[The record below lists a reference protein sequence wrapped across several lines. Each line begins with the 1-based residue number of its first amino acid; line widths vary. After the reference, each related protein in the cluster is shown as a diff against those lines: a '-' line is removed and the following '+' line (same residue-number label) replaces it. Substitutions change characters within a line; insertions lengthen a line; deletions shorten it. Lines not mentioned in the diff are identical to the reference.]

1 MDYSYQY
8 LFLVRQIWLP
18 LFSREYRI
26 LSTLLDLRSYLC
38 VCAHVCVYTLLSLFF
53 HLIHNYVKKVI
64 YMICSSNLLLEV
76 YSLIYCLSLCDPMYC
91 IAYQVLLSMRFSRQ
105 GYWSGLPFPSPGVL
119 PNPGIEPGSPALY
132 TDTLPSEP
140 PGTSLFIK

>member
-1 MDYSYQY
+1 M
-8 LFLVRQIWLP
+8 I
-18 LFSREYRI
+18 EK
-26 LSTLLDLRSYLC
+26 LSIC
-38 VCAHVCVYTLLSLFF
+38 
-53 HLIHNYVKKVI
+53 VKKVKVK
-64 YMICSSNLLLEV
+64 LLSRVQLFAT
-76 YSLIYCLSLCDPMYC
+76 PWTT
-91 IAYQVLLSMRFSRQ
+91 AYQVLLSMRFSRQ